1 NLCFLLFK
9 SYIYFNVFLL
19 NMRNM
24 SHIINNNAYSFFTNL
39 LGFIS
44 IRGSFLAPKLKM
56 LIGIFRPSITAVII

>member
-1 NLCFLLFK
+1 
-9 SYIYFNVFLL
+9 
-19 NMRNM
+19 MRNM